1 MANKK
6 AKKARKGASHGKHA
20 RPTRGGSG
28 RTITRMKVISD
39 KPGWM
44 KIQGVQLVFTTKN
57 PPVIA
62 SFYRDTLGFVEA
74 AAKRPGMALKPG
86 FSRAGEVLGGIQIQP
101 TRDTGVDFQDYSLA
115 YHQITQMGGRP
126 PEEPLYGQI
135 FLIVDDANKIY
146 ERLSKKGVQ
155 FFGPPREMPS
165 GHLVAECA
173 DPEGRRI
180 IFAEILKKRR

>member
-6 AKKARKGASHGKHA
+6 AKKARKATSHGKHA
-20 RPTRGGSG
+20 SRPRGKSG
-28 RTITRMKVISD
+28 RTITRMKAISD

-62 SFYRDTLGFVEA
+62 SFYRDTLGFVDA
-74 AAKRPGMALKPG
+74 AAKRPGKNLKPG
-86 FSRAGEVLGGIQIQP
+86 FSRPGEALGGIQVQT
-101 TRDTGVDFQDYSLA
+101 TRDTGVDFQDYNLA
-115 YHQITQMGGRP
+115 YHQVTQMGGRP
-126 PEEPLYGQI
+126 PEEPLYGQMY
-135 FLIVDDANKIY
+135 LIVDDANKIY

-155 FFGPPREMPS
+155 FFGAPREMPS
-165 GHLVAECA
+165 GHLIAECA

-180 IFAEILKKRR
+180 IFAEVLKKRR